1 MKLKILFVLLVL
13 AAAAPIQAQQK
24 LSLKEAIAIALENN
38 FDIRMAKSDFEI
50 ADNSVTLGGAGFLPK
65 VDLSA
70 SQTKTS
76 TDTKQEYSNGTTVDK
91 SSSKSTSTSAGV
103 ALTWTLFD
111 GLKMFTSYSKLKEYR
126 DLGEM
131 KLRAQLENSI
141 ADVIKNYYDIVKQL
155 YILNAASESV
165 RISEERVKLTQD
177 KLDVGSAS
185 KFDLLRARVDLN
197 SDKSN
202 LLNQEVILNNLK
214 VSLNALLA
222 RELSSDFTVDEDFSV
237 KDGYTFEQLK
247 NDAFRNNIDLLQ
259 SERNKTISELD
270 VTLSKADYF
279 PRLNF
284 NTGFTYSNSESDA
297 GFFKSNTNT
306 GFNFGL
312 SVSWNIF
319 NGFNNRRDYENAL
332 ITLDKNQLKVL
343 SVKNSIESNLLVA
356 FRNFSKNI
364 EILRLEE
371 ENLSVAKENLELAM
385 EQLKLG
391 SLSALEFRDVQK
403 NYLTA
408 QSRLYTAYHT
418 AKISERDLLKQSGIL
433 MQ

>member
-202 LLNQEVILNNLK
+202 LLNQEVIYNNLK

-222 RELSSDFTVDEDFSV
+222 RELSSDFNVDEDFSV

-259 SERNKTISELD
+259 SERNRTISELD

-391 SLSALEFRDVQK
+391 SLSAMEFRDVQK